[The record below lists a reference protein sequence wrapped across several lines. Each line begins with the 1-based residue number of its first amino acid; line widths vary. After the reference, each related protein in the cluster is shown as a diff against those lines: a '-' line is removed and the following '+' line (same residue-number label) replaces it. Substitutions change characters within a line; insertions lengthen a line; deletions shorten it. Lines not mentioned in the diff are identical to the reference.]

1 MRPARKPVPAM
12 PWASSPARTEA
23 TEGSLTL
30 LRVFL
35 EPVPTAFRVQ
45 PNERASLLV
54 LSFFAVR
61 AAPALSAPSPVEFAI
76 RSRARSRFLV
86 SGLYVGRAI
95 GKTAISLAQTTRTT
109 RSTRV

>member
-1 MRPARKPVPAM
+1 
-12 PWASSPARTEA
+12 
-23 TEGSLTL
+23 